1 MRAAARSRRKC
12 WRRQCANIAPI
23 LESRLT
29 ETQTAFRWPT
39 APRGFITAMNCCM
52 SLRRTGFQRAAVGDR
67 DVLEKLRE
75 RNWPL
80 GGEGSGHIVSLDHH
94 TTGDGIISALLVL
107 AALKRSG

>member
-52 SLRRTGFQRAAVGDR
+52 SLRRTGFQRAGVVGTWMTNLAVEIALKALGLEFERAAVGDR
-67 DVLEKLRE
+67 YVLEKLRE

-80 GGEGSGHIVSLDHH
+80 GGE
-94 TTGDGIISALLVL
+94 
-107 AALKRSG
+107 